1 MLRCG
6 QYPNGQMAQ
15 WLLDMPGPLNNIA
28 GCIWVAWRLWS
39 ELSAP
44 PPPASPPTPPVL
56 GSELFWSPP
65 TCSQDR
71 CLPRGL
77 LLGPGLPLGPPL
89 CGL

>member
-1 MLRCG
+1 MRCG

-44 PPPASPPTPPVL
+44 PHPPH
-56 GSELFWSPP
+56 
-65 TCSQDR
+65 
-71 CLPRGL
+71 
-77 LLGPGLPLGPPL
+77 LPLPLSWALSSSGPHPL
-89 CGL
+89 VPRIGAFQEGCC